1 MRSCSILISD
11 AIVVT
16 MNPERQVIS
25 SGFIAI
31 DDDRIIAVG
40 RQEDCEFERADTII
54 SAKGKAVLPGFVNA
68 HTHSDDL
75 LLRGGVCDNRPL
87 YDWLMN
93 VVDPGCSAYTMNDV
107 KIATDLYCAEAIRS
121 GITTV
126 VDSVEMPFSKW
137 DEGAAEILASYKR
150 AGMRVVYSQMFY
162 DQMPESV
169 RAYMAKFDQRPKYLP
184 DIFEAMTPL
193 DDALAGIEQLMRKY
207 QGSDDGRVSVW
218 PSPGVAILCS
228 KDALLGAQELAR
240 RHAVM
245 TTVHVC
251 ESPGDAR
258 QEGRSGTEH
267 LAHVGYLAPDVLMAH
282 CVQLDS
288 KDVAIL
294 ASTGAKVAT
303 NPVSNAYLGNG
314 IAPITE
320 MLAAGVTVGM
330 GTDDTNAN
338 GNVNMIS
345 DLKFAALLHKARMRD
360 AKAMTPERVL
370 EMATING
377 AKAIGMESSI
387 GSLEVGKKADLA
399 ILNLRLPHLVPRHSI
414 ASVLV
419 YQANGTEVETVMI
432 DGRIVLSEGRP
443 RWMTPTEELSLV
455 DDVQTAS
462 ERILRSAEL
471 PKRDDDH
478 WLSAVPL

>member
-1 MRSCSILISD
+1 
-11 AIVVT
+11 
-16 MNPERQVIS
+16 
-25 SGFIAI
+25 
-31 DDDRIIAVG
+31 
-40 RQEDCEFERADTII
+40 
-54 SAKGKAVLPGFVNA
+54 
-68 HTHSDDL
+68 
-75 LLRGGVCDNRPL
+75 
-87 YDWLMN
+87 
-93 VVDPGCSAYTMNDV
+93 
-107 KIATDLYCAEAIRS
+107 
-121 GITTV
+121 
-126 VDSVEMPFSKW
+126 
-137 DEGAAEILASYKR
+137 
-150 AGMRVVYSQMFY
+150 
-162 DQMPESV
+162 
-169 RAYMAKFDQRPKYLP
+169 
-184 DIFEAMTPL
+184 
-193 DDALAGIEQLMRKY
+193 
-207 QGSDDGRVSVW
+207 
-218 PSPGVAILCS
+218 
-228 KDALLGAQELAR
+228 
-240 RHAVM
+240 
-245 TTVHVC
+245 
-251 ESPGDAR
+251 
-258 QEGRSGTEH
+258 
-267 LAHVGYLAPDVLMAH
+267 
-282 CVQLDS
+282 
-288 KDVAIL
+288 
-294 ASTGAKVAT
+294 
-303 NPVSNAYLGNG
+303 VSNAYLGNG